1 MKNRV
6 LYAVWGM
13 LMFAGATTQVVA
25 ATVVY
30 DPAEPYATGIQDLL
44 VGGTPYDATFHPF
57 TAYDDV
63 WTGSDLPTFWG
74 NQTLATDA
82 AAAIIASLGNAAL
95 TSTVSQTPSD
105 GILVPYM
112 ESTSG
117 VIFSVWDLD
126 QAPGID
132 RIGILGFGPAVN
144 AGGWAYVTFSPVPL
158 LGAVWLFGSGLLGL
172 VGIARRKQSV

>member
-13 LMFAGATTQVVA
+13 LMFAGATMQVVA

-44 VGGTPYDATFHPF
+44 VGGILYDATFHPF

-63 WTGSDLPTFWG
+63 WTGSDLPTFWE
-74 NQTLATDA
+74 NQTLATEA
-82 AAAIIASLGNAAL
+82 AGAIIASLGSAAL
-95 TSTVSQTPSD
+95 TSTVSQAPSD

-112 ESTSG
+112 ESG
-117 VIFSVWDLD
+117 NIFSVWDLNKD
-126 QAPGID
+126 PGID
-132 RIGILGFGPAVN
+132 SIGILGFGSAVN

-158 LGAVWLFGSGLLGL
+158 PGAVWLFGSGLLGL
-172 VGIARRKQSV
+172 IGMARGTKTA